1 MKKLTA
7 FFVVMISA
15 LSLLAGCS
23 QMQQANSNSETSNID
38 SIPFEKNQLYAVAY
52 LGYDEIDSLSFYTQ
66 NYLDS
71 ENIPIHYISKGE
83 YYLVIPRYPTMSVSL
98 YKNDIQT
105 MEPSLVF
112 EEKACAPFIVQ
123 CNISDIFA
131 DVTIRFVYNEETIE
145 FSPYI
150 SLEDGAVEVGNR
162 GVNITKQAT

>member
-1 MKKLTA
+1 
-7 FFVVMISA
+7 
-15 LSLLAGCS
+15 
-23 QMQQANSNSETSNID
+23 MQQANSNSETSNID

-98 YKNDIQT
+98 YKNDIQI

-150 SLEDGAVEVGNR
+150 SLEDGAAEVGNR

>member
-105 MEPSLVF
+105 MKPSLVF

>member
-98 YKNDIQT
+98 YKNDIQI

-150 SLEDGAVEVGNR
+150 SLEDGAAEVGNR

>member
-71 ENIPIHYISKGE
+71 EISNHE
-83 YYLVIPRYPTMSVSL
+83 CFSVQ
-98 YKNDIQT
+98 K
-105 MEPSLVF
+105 
-112 EEKACAPFIVQ
+112 
-123 CNISDIFA
+123 
-131 DVTIRFVYNEETIE
+131 
-145 FSPYI
+145 
-150 SLEDGAVEVGNR
+150 
-162 GVNITKQAT
+162 

>member
-1 MKKLTA
+1 M
-7 FFVVMISA
+7 
-15 LSLLAGCS
+15 
-23 QMQQANSNSETSNID
+23 
-38 SIPFEKNQLYAVAY
+38 
-52 LGYDEIDSLSFYTQ
+52 
-66 NYLDS
+66 
-71 ENIPIHYISKGE
+71 
-83 YYLVIPRYPTMSVSL
+83 
-98 YKNDIQT
+98 
-105 MEPSLVF
+105 VF